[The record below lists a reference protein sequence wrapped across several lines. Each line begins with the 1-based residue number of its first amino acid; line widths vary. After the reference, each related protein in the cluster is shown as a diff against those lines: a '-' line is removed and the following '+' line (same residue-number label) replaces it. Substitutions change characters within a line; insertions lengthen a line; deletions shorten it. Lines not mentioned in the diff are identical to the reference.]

1 MIIPIEVKQFNDAE
15 ASSALCR
22 SVWTAEREAPRWFRE
37 ASQVWHPTFE
47 AFAEFWE
54 NCGEIWEFL
63 DSGCETATTRFLVY
77 LEFLQPHSINIHVS
91 VIAPIDNGKLT
102 ESLKWLKD
110 KKAADGVTSM
120 VGWLLDKNR
129 GMRKIAEAVGF
140 VETGATMSYGA
151 ARGKVLRWRQYR
163 A

>member
-1 MIIPIEVKQFNDAE
+1 MIIPVEIQQFEKADPSGLRLAVWNNESNAPLWFKE
-15 ASSALCR
+15 ASG
-22 SVWTAEREAPRWFRE
+22 
-37 ASQVWHPTFE
+37 VWHPTLE
-47 AFAEFWE
+47 AFEEFWN
-54 NCGEIWEFL
+54 NCGEIWVFHDTE
-63 DSGCETATTRFLVY
+63 DMETKFLVY

-91 VIAPIDNGKLT
+91 VIAPIDNEKLT

-140 VETGATMSYGA
+140 VETGAKMDYGV
-151 ARGKVLRWRQYR
+151 ARNKVLRWRQYR